1 MVLLAVEVPV
11 ALFEIGA
18 ILLGTG
24 ILARLS
30 QRIGLPS
37 IPLFLLI
44 GLLLGRGGLVPVG
57 TATEFI
63 EIGAEIGVVV
73 LLLLLGLEYTG
84 EELRQSL
91 RQNVRGGLADA
102 LLNFTPGFLSGL
114 VLGFPP
120 LTASFLGGVTYISSS
135 GIIAKLLGDLGRMGN
150 RETPTVLSILV
161 IEDLAMAL
169 YLPIVT
175 GLAMSDSV
183 GSTVTTVVV
192 SVFAV
197 ALVLAVVTRHGSRLT
212 TIALGKSE
220 DPEVILL
227 MVLGLAL
234 FVAAIGESVNISA
247 AVAAFLVGIAIS
259 GDVATRARAV
269 LAPIRDLFAAIF
281 FVFFGLE
288 VDPAELWPVL
298 GTALLLA
305 IVTGLTKYVT
315 GWYSARS
322 QGVGAKGRRRAGAA
336 LIARGEFSIVI
347 AQLAIGAGL
356 DSRIGPLA
364 TTYVLLLAVVGP
376 VLTRFADRP
385 ARAAA

>member
-1 MVLLAVEVPV
+1 MSVLAVEVPI
-11 ALFEIGA
+11 ALLEIGA
-18 ILLGTG
+18 ILLGMG

-37 IPLFLLI
+37 IPLFLLV

-57 TATEFI
+57 TSTEFI

-84 EELRQSL
+84 EELSQSL
-91 RQNVRGGLADA
+91 RQNVRGGLVDA
-102 LLNFTPGFLSGL
+102 LLNFTPGFVFGL
-114 VLGFPP
+114 MLGFPP

-175 GLAMSDSV
+175 GLVVSQSV

-192 SVFAV
+192 SVIAV
-197 ALVLAVVTRHGSRLT
+197 ALVLAVVTRHGNRLT
-212 TIALGKSE
+212 TIALGRTE

-234 FVAAIGESVNISA
+234 FVAAIGEAVNISA

-269 LAPIRDLFAAIF
+269 LSPIRDLFAAIF

-288 VDPAELWPVL
+288 VDPSDIPPVL

-305 IVTGLTKYVT
+305 LVTGLTKYVT
-315 GWYSARS
+315 GWYSART
-322 QGVGAKGRRRAGAA
+322 QGVGSKGRRRAGTA
-336 LIARGEFSIVI
+336 LVARGEFSIVI
-347 AQLAIGAGL
+347 AQLAMGAGL

-364 TTYVLLLAVVGP
+364 TTYVLLLAVAGP
-376 VLTRFADRP
+376 VLTRLADRP
-385 ARAAA
+385 ARAVA